1 MRIEITPARQLVG
14 EVKIPGDKSISH
26 RGVMFGALSRGETRL
41 SRFLPGDDCLNTI
54 KAFQSMGIDIKVKT
68 DDKNETIVEIQGKG
82 LRGLKKPDS
91 VIQAGNSGTT
101 ARLMAGILAGQSFPS
116 VLDGD
121 ASLRKR
127 PMDRVVDP
135 LSKMGGVFDP
145 PGNRLPLHIKGAGSL
160 RGIEYTLPVASAQ
173 VKSAII
179 FGALYGDSPTIIH
192 QPALSRDHTEIMF
205 KQFGGQI
212 EQNDLSI
219 KVYPAEELYGQNIR
233 IPGDISSAAFFITAS
248 LLVPGSSITM
258 KEIGINP
265 TRSGI
270 LEVYRQMGGKIS
282 VENLNGAHEQ
292 AGEPAGDITA
302 SFSDLKG
309 VEVGGSMIP
318 RLIDEIPIL
327 ALAAT
332 QARGTTII
340 KDAAELKVK
349 ESNRIDLI
357 VRTLKALGAD
367 IEPTEDGMVIN
378 GPTPLTGTN
387 ITCEMDHRIAMMGAI
402 AGLTARGRT
411 VIADGQWADVS
422 FPDLSE

>member
-1 MRIEITPARQLVG
+1 
-14 EVKIPGDKSISH
+14 
-26 RGVMFGALSRGETRL
+26 
-41 SRFLPGDDCLNTI
+41 
-54 KAFQSMGIDIKVKT
+54 
-68 DDKNETIVEIQGKG
+68 
-82 LRGLKKPDS
+82 
-91 VIQAGNSGTT
+91 
-101 ARLMAGILAGQSFPS
+101 
-116 VLDGD
+116 
-121 ASLRKR
+121 
-127 PMDRVVDP
+127 
-135 LSKMGGVFDP
+135 
-145 PGNRLPLHIKGAGSL
+145 
-160 RGIEYTLPVASAQ
+160 
-173 VKSAII
+173 
-179 FGALYGDSPTIIH
+179 
-192 QPALSRDHTEIMF
+192 
-205 KQFGGQI
+205 
-212 EQNDLSI
+212 
-219 KVYPAEELYGQNIR
+219 
-233 IPGDISSAAFFITAS
+233 
-248 LLVPGSSITM
+248 M

-378 GPTPLTGTN
+378 AQPLTAQTLHVKW
-387 ITCEMDHRIAMMGAI
+387 ITVTG
-402 AGLTARGRT
+402 
-411 VIADGQWADVS
+411 
-422 FPDLSE
+422 